1 MPGPPSRVRVPC
13 TFPGCGRTFGSDAE
27 MKKHKISDLEHEY
40 CSRCD
45 EDFQDEERLL
55 IHKIKSNKHI
65 ICPICGSEFRSE
77 SGRDHHI
84 MQNHRTEQDLTCY
97 CQAKFKSGAT
107 MINHIDK
114 NECPVVSS
122 TQLVK
127 ERARKTA
134 FRYALEAS
142 ELRASLAPGS
152 ESDDDREASGG
163 VSLSNVARL
172 NKEAINNQP
181 KSDDDNRSAA
191 STKLSLKHWP
201 RLGEQR
207 QSQMTSESS
216 DLMAFSEL
224 SIDHKGKE
232 NKGVLDQQDGEST
245 AGRSK
250 HSSDSWRHEG
260 SQAGMTLSDP
270 TNPTRKLPTAGQV
283 LHTLFGHWDA
293 TVYFDSF
300 VGRYRCPCGCGYFD
314 DARSFEE
321 HLLIRTNIAS
331 RVRCPRCMRV
341 FKATAALV
349 AHCESA
355 TTRCNI
361 RYMDNYAQLIGEI
374 TGGVIEPNG
383 YLNDGTIKFER
394 GTLTEMPKNTT
405 IGVDLD
411 KVVKGRLP

>member
-1 MPGPPSRVRVPC
+1 
-13 TFPGCGRTFGSDAE
+13 
-27 MKKHKISDLEHEY
+27 MKKHKIADPEHEY

-65 ICPICGSEFRSE
+65 ICPICGSEYRSE

-84 MQNHRTEQDLTCY
+84 MQNHRMEQDLTCY
-97 CQAKFKSGAT
+97 CKAKFKNGTT
-107 MINHIDK
+107 MINHIEK
-114 NECPVVSS
+114 NECPAVTSS
-122 TQLVK
+122 QLIK

-142 ELRASLAPGS
+142 GLTASLTPGS
-152 ESDDDREASGG
+152 EPDDDREASGG

-172 NKEAINNQP
+172 NKEAISNQP
-181 KSDDDNRSAA
+181 RSDDDSRSAA

-207 QSQMTSESS
+207 QMHMNSELG

-224 SIDHKGKE
+224 SVNDKEKE
-232 NKGVLDQQDGEST
+232 NKEVVAKQDAATGI
-245 AGRSK
+245 SK
-250 HSSDSWRHEG
+250 HSSDSWKHEG

-270 TNPTRKLPTAGQV
+270 TNPTRKLPTAGEV
-283 LHTLFGHWDA
+283 LTTLFGRWDA
-293 TVYFDSF
+293 TVYLDSF

-314 DARSFEE
+314 DTNSFEE
-321 HLLIRTNIAS
+321 HILIRTNIAS
-331 RVRCPRCMRV
+331 RVHCPRCMRA
-341 FKATAALV
+341 FKTTAALV

-355 TTRCNI
+355 TTRCNL
-361 RYMDNYAQLIGEI
+361 RYMDNYAQVIGEI

-383 YLNDGTIKFER
+383 YLNDGTIKLER
-394 GTLTEMPKNTT
+394 GTLTEMPKKIT

-411 KVVKGRLP
+411 KVTKGRLP